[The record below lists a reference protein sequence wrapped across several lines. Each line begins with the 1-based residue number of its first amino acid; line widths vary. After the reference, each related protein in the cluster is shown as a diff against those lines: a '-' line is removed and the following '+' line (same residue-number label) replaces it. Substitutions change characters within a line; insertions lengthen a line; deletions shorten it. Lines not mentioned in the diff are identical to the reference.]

1 MTGDLLI
8 RYRIHVR
15 FSDCDPLGHVNNA
28 VYLTYLEQ
36 ARIVLWRQQVGALS
50 RRRPDGTRGEG
61 FILARAEIDF
71 RSQAHDG
78 DELEVRLA
86 LAGFGRSS
94 ATYEYEIVDVPTGR
108 LVAGAKTVQVWFDYD
123 AGRPVPIGEE
133 TKRKLSRPVDPP
145 VRATAGHSPPS
156 TGAREHG

>member
-1 MTGDLLI
+1 MAEPLL
-8 RYRIHVR
+8 RLRIAVR

-36 ARIVLWRQQVGALS
+36 ARIVLWRHQLGFQS
-50 RRRPDGTRGEG
+50 RRMAEGERRGEG

-78 DELEVRLA
+78 DELEVRLS

-94 ATYEYEIVDVPTGR
+94 ATYEYEIVDVATGR
-108 LVAGAKTVQVWFDYD
+108 LVAAARTVQVWFDYD
-123 AGRPVPIGEE
+123 KGQSVPISGDLQ
-133 TKRKLSRPVDPP
+133 TRLTSPV
-145 VRATAGHSPPS
+145 VSALVN
-156 TGAREHG
+156 

>member
-1 MTGDLLI
+1 MTGELLI
-8 RYRIHVR
+8 RHRLSVR

-36 ARIVLWRQQVGALS
+36 ARIILWRHQVGALS
-50 RRRPDGTRGEG
+50 RRQSDGSRGEG
-61 FILARAEIDF
+61 FILARAEVDF

-94 ATYEYEIVDVPTGR
+94 ATYEYEIVEVTSGR
-108 LVAGAKTVQVWFDYD
+108 LIAEARTVQVWYDYD
-123 AGRPVPIGEE
+123 AGRSVPIGER
-133 TKRKLSRPVDPP
+133 TRIKLSEIVSR
-145 VRATAGHSPPS
+145 
-156 TGAREHG
+156 